1 MTECANPTCSSRS
14 PEPQVTTA
22 PDIPAIRERLTRI
35 LGEARQASDMPW
47 DARTVR
53 SYETA
58 FPHLAAWLPAEEG
71 EALCAAF
78 RHEMARLKG
87 SEAA

>member
-1 MTECANPTCSSRS
+1 MRQTDLFESFL
-14 PEPQVTTA
+14 PEPQVSTK
-22 PDIPAIRERLTRI
+22 PDIPAIRERLNRI
-35 LGEARQASDMPW
+35 LDEARRAAEMPW

-71 EALCAAF
+71 EALSAAF
-78 RHEMARLKG
+78 RHELARLKG

>member
-1 MTECANPTCSSRS
+1 MRQTDLFESFS

-22 PDIPAIRERLTRI
+22 PDIPAIRQRLNRI
-35 LGEARQASDMPW
+35 VDEARQAAEMPW
-47 DARTVR
+47 EARTVR

-71 EALCAAF
+71 EALSAAF
-78 RHEMARLKG
+78 REEMARLKG

>member
-1 MTECANPTCSSRS
+1 MRQADLFESLA
-14 PEPQVTTA
+14 PQPQASAA
-22 PDIPAIRERLTRI
+22 PDVPAIRERLTRMVE
-35 LGEARQASDMPW
+35 EARRAAEMPW

-53 SYETA
+53 SYEAA

-71 EALCAAF
+71 EALCGAF
-78 RHEMARLKG
+78 RREMARLKG